1 MSAPV
6 EIIDALAALVR
17 AGTPLVV
24 VGVGGINFYAHD
36 ASQVV
41 ATEDVDVLLAPR
53 VDALRT
59 ALEVL
64 EGIGFTFG
72 VGDEPFVDIRDDAI
86 LANIVR
92 SGACLSA
99 RHDSGAVLDL
109 MLSGVGLS
117 WPDLIA
123 DAAAFRLGD
132 VEIRVGR
139 LGKLLHAKRLAGR
152 PKDLEFLRLY
162 AARFSESDEA

>member
-1 MSAPV
+1 VSAPV
-6 EIIDALAALVR
+6 EI
-17 AGTPLVV
+17 
-24 VGVGGINFYAHD
+24 
-36 ASQVV
+36 
-41 ATEDVDVLLAPR
+41 LAPR
-53 VDALRT
+53 VDAVRT
-59 ALEVL
+59 ALAVL

-72 VGDEPFVDIRDDAI
+72 VGEEPFVDIGDDSI

-132 VEIRVGR
+132 VEIRV
-139 LGKLLHAKRLAGR
+139 
-152 PKDLEFLRLY
+152 
-162 AARFSESDEA
+162 

>member
-6 EIIDALAALVR
+6 EILDALAALVR

-41 ATEDVDVLLAPR
+41 ATEDVDVLLAP
-53 VDALRT
+53 AT
-59 ALEVL
+59 
-64 EGIGFTFG
+64 
-72 VGDEPFVDIRDDAI
+72 
-86 LANIVR
+86 
-92 SGACLSA
+92 
-99 RHDSGAVLDL
+99 
-109 MLSGVGLS
+109 
-117 WPDLIA
+117 
-123 DAAAFRLGD
+123 FRLGD

-139 LGKLLHAKRLAGR
+139 LEKLLHAKRMAGR

-162 AARFSESDEA
+162 AA